1 MARSQIKSYMASFLT
16 RLKTK
21 SETSSRTLHVQLKEI
36 PNEDVGQDEVLSEGI
51 TVLENNDYNSIRSV
65 HCREYVN

>member
-1 MARSQIKSYMASFLT
+1 MASFLT

-36 PNEDVGQDEVLSEGI
+36 PNEDVGQDEALSEGI
-51 TVLENNDYNSIRSV
+51 TVLETNDYNTNSSV
-65 HCREYVN
+65 NCCEYVN